1 MRMFPADIKP
11 ERGGSVPSRDFH
23 LCDMSRMLL
32 FEKPVKHFQ
41 KQGFGSMY
49 GIGEFRISPQHS
61 VQVDF
66 LCDHVVAAIQLS
78 RCARHSERQVRKLC
92 DAVNELDVSFQ
103 IRQHRLQIG
112 PVLLLA
118 LFTPC
123 SCAKFIDLVL
133 GARLEIRLINSK
145 ISGRRDFL
153 LERSLARWSGVRGEE
168 SVPRDTGW
176 V

>member
-1 MRMFPADIKP
+1 MLMFPAEIKP
-11 ERGGSVPSRDFH
+11 EGGVIVRSRDFH
-23 LCDMSRMLL
+23 RCDIARMLL

-66 LCDHVVAAIQLS
+66 LCDHIVAAIQLS
-78 RCARHSERQVRKLC
+78 RSRHSERQVRKLC

-112 PVLLLA
+112 PRPSPRPFHPVLL
-118 LFTPC
+118 
-123 SCAKFIDLVL
+123 
-133 GARLEIRLINSK
+133 R
-145 ISGRRDFL
+145 
-153 LERSLARWSGVRGEE
+153 
-168 SVPRDTGW
+168 
-176 V
+176 

>member
-1 MRMFPADIKP
+1 MLMFPAKIKP
-11 ERGGSVPSRDFH
+11 EGRVIVRSRDFH
-23 LCDMSRMLL
+23 GRYIARMLL
-32 FEKPVKHFQ
+32 FEKPIKHFQ

-112 PVLLLA
+112 PRPSPRPFHPVLL
-118 LFTPC
+118 
-123 SCAKFIDLVL
+123 
-133 GARLEIRLINSK
+133 R
-145 ISGRRDFL
+145 
-153 LERSLARWSGVRGEE
+153 
-168 SVPRDTGW
+168 
-176 V
+176 